1 MTQRRTQRIAGF
13 TLIELL
19 AAMAILA
26 VVSLMAVQSLS
37 GALMQRTVMTGVDHS
52 AEDLARRAELSV
64 ETVRKIERGLVA
76 NPGFFTVAALA
87 RHLDLQLDDLA
98 EQATTQETTS

>member
-1 MTQRRTQRIAGF
+1 MPRQPASPSEVEAGRRLAAALSEQRRHRG
-13 TLIELL
+13 
-19 AAMAILA
+19 
-26 VVSLMAVQSLS
+26 
-37 GALMQRTVMTGVDHS
+37 RS